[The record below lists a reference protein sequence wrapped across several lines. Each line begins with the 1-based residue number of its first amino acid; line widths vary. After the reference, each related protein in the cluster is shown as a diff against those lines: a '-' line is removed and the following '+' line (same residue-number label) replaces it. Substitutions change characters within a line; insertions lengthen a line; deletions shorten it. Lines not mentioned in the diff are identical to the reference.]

1 MSDDRWPPPPG
12 PDHSADPPG
21 PLEPRRASEPMR
33 LGTIIERA
41 FAIHRGAIGTFA
53 LIALVSALP
62 LAVLGTLYQLGSRP
76 SDTSLRQ
83 SLALLVYASAAL
95 LLIQPTASGT
105 AVATLDALHGRRPDA
120 SRALRAVG
128 ERIGPLFLVAVG
140 FAVGVALGGAA
151 FLIPGLVL
159 CVIWLFAPLVVV
171 TERRGPG
178 ASFRRSAELV
188 RGRFWATIGTWIVLV
203 LVFGA
208 LGLVATIPTEMI
220 AAGLADGDRAVVL
233 ANALALIP
241 GVLVLPLAHIALALL
256 YAERA
261 RQADGTWPAPER
273 DAPA

>member
-1 MSDDRWPPPPG
+1 MTDDRWPPPPP
-12 PDHSADPPG
+12 PDEPPDPSRP
-21 PLEPRRASEPMR
+21 AEPMP
-33 LGTIIERA
+33 LGAIIQRA
-41 FAIHRGAIGTFA
+41 FSIHRTAIGTFA
-53 LIALVSALP
+53 LIALVSAVP
-62 LAVLGTLYQLGSRP
+62 LAVLGTLYQLGSEP

-95 LLIQPTASGT
+95 LLVQPTASGT
-105 AVATLDALHGRRPDA
+105 AVATIDALHGRRPDA

-128 ERIGPLFLVAVG
+128 ERIGPLFLVAAG

-171 TERRGPG
+171 TEDRGAA
-178 ASFRRSAELV
+178 ASFRRSVDLV
-188 RGRFWATIGTWIVLV
+188 RGRFWATAGTWIALF

-208 LGLVATIPTEMI
+208 LGLAATLPTEWI
-220 AAGLADGDRAVVL
+220 AAAVADGGRAVVL

-241 GVLVLPLAHIALALL
+241 GILVLPLAHISLALL

-261 RQADGTWPAPER
+261 RQADGRWPAPER
-273 DAPA
+273 DSLT